1 MKSLSY
7 RTLCVIQLRH
17 HYFLNRGEEL
27 FSEMEAEE
35 QEKQLRE
42 FDWRESLRIIPIGQT
57 ERLLKN
63 HQLLL
68 RNSADSLRIMVRMR
82 EAESQEPFIP
92 ISQDTVLLFG
102 ITYQN
107 PYFEHYTDMEFLG
120 EKKVFLA
127 NNPPN
132 ISGFDAFQP
141 MPVQE
146 GVFFTPQFTIEGLQ
160 FNELLTYYNVVDGTP
175 LKGILALYMSGQSGE
190 YNILN
195 GNGTVKQNP
204 TTFYLMFDNRKT
216 IWKYIQPSLSFTAET
231 VIPKPLTK
239 SGFVTLNPVA
249 DFSGTTEFPP
259 AFQFPNPSIH
269 SLKRDEDKIISEIY
283 L

>member
-1 MKSLSY
+1 MQSLSY

-17 HYFLNRGEEL
+17 NYFLNRGEEL
-27 FSEMEAEE
+27 FEEMEAEE
-35 QEKQLRE
+35 QEKQLRD
-42 FDWRESLRIIPIGQT
+42 FDWKESLRILPLGQT
-57 ERLLKN
+57 ERILKN

-68 RNSADSLRIMVRMR
+68 RNSADSLRVVVRMR
-82 EAESQEPFIP
+82 DAESQEPFIP
-92 ISQDTVLLFG
+92 ISQHTVLLFG

-120 EKKVFLA
+120 EEKVFLA
-127 NNPPN
+127 NNAPN

-146 GVFFTPQFTIEGLQ
+146 GVFFNPQFTIEGSQ
-160 FNELLTYYNVVDGTP
+160 FNELLTHYTILEGAR

-204 TTFYLMFDNRKT
+204 TTFYLTFDNRKT
-216 IWKYIQPSLSFTAET
+216 IWKYIQPSLNFTAET
-231 VIPKPLTK
+231 VNPKPLTK
-239 SGFVTLNPVA
+239 SGFVTVNPA
-249 DFSGTTEFPP
+249 SDFSDTIEFPP

-269 SLKRDEDKIISEIY
+269 SLKREEDKIISEIH